1 MNAIFTLEFFTQ
13 KAPGYKGKIMDN
25 RIKQTPCVI
34 WFTGYSGAGKSSLAS
49 EVEQQLN
56 ALGLRTCRLDGDIVR
71 KGLCKDLGF
80 SKQDREENI
89 RRIGHMAQQR
99 VQEGLIVL
107 CAFISPFREGR
118 NKVRALFKE
127 GQFIEVFVDTPLEV
141 CEQRDVKGLYKKA
154 RAGEIKEF
162 TGIDSPYENP
172 LKPDLHIKN
181 NDDITLA
188 SSAKRIIN
196 YLNMTITHN
205 DVEFGLGFF

>member
-1 MNAIFTLEFFTQ
+1 MSAIFALEFYTR
-13 KAPGYKGKIMDN
+13 KAPGDKGKIMHN
-25 RIKQTPCVI
+25 TIKQIPCVI

-56 ALGLRTCRLDGDIVR
+56 ALGLRTCSLDGDNVR

-89 RRIGHMAQQR
+89 RRIGHMAQQK
-99 VQEGLIVL
+99 VQEGFIVL
-107 CAFISPFREGR
+107 CAVISPFRESR
-118 NKVRALFKE
+118 DKVRALFKE